1 MKKYILFLSF
11 NLLII
16 NAKAQ
21 ITTGLSLEANASI
34 GNIIKH
40 SRRLI
45 IPATRR
51 NVIGTELHANW
62 QLKGQK
68 PWHEWHNFPMV
79 GVSLLYLDL
88 GEPQAIGAAIG
99 LCPTIDFKMAKIG
112 PLCITSQVG
121 TGIGY
126 LTRHYDQ
133 FDNPAYNAIGSN
145 LNCMLHLK
153 LRADTRLSPTI
164 KAHVGGSFTH
174 FSNGGARIP
183 NFGMNVPAVEMG
195 IRWTLDTEGVFI
207 RHNLPTTTTKKW
219 GVNVVAGMALSS
231 SNTRGPKYPIYNVS
245 IAAVRHLSTIN
256 RVNFGVGYEQNRLV
270 AEFGLH
276 APFIATRHEAFLAGQ
291 RWTAFVED
299 EILFGRVAMVFQTGA
314 YFRRYEGTRNSWFNK
329 LGLRVYLPPIGQPK
343 TQFHI
348 GFALKAHLATAEYV
362 AFTGGASF

>member
-21 ITTGLSLEANASI
+21 ITTGLSLEANLSI

-40 SRRLI
+40 SKRLI
-45 IPATRR
+45 IPPTKK
-51 NVIGTELHANW
+51 NVLGAELHVSW

-68 PWHEWHNFPMV
+68 PWHEWHNFPKV
-79 GVSLLYLDL
+79 GFSLLYLNL
-88 GEPQAIGAAIG
+88 GEPEAIGEAIAF
-99 LCPTIDFKMAKIG
+99 CPTIDFKMAKIG
-112 PLCITSQVG
+112 PLSISSQVG

-133 FDNPAYNAIGSN
+133 FDNPAYNAVGSN
-145 LNCMLHLK
+145 VNCMLHLK
-153 LRADTRLSPTI
+153 LRADARLTPTI

-174 FSNGGARIP
+174 FSNGGARLP
-183 NFGMNVPAVEMG
+183 NFGINVPAVEMG
-195 IRWTLDTEGVFI
+195 IRWALDTEGVFI
-207 RHNLPTTTTKKW
+207 RHHLPPTATKKW
-219 GVNVVAGMALSS
+219 GVNMVAGMALSS

-245 IAAVRHLSTIN
+245 IAAVRYLSQIN
-256 RVNFGVGYEQNRLV
+256 RLNLGVSYEQNRLV

-276 APFIATRHEAFLAGQ
+276 APFLASKQEAFLAGQ
-291 RWTAFVED
+291 RWIGFVED
-299 EILFGRVAMVFQTGA
+299 EIFFGRVAMVFQTGV
-314 YFRRYEGTRNSWFNK
+314 YFKRYEGTRNLWFNK
-329 LGLRVYLPPIGQPK
+329 FGVRVYLPAIGYPK
-343 TQFHI
+343 TQFHV